1 MNGHS
6 FLVPSVW
13 FPAYEEDFEEPEGKG
28 VRESL
33 LCTEQFVQS
42 ENFVNEVRAQSS
54 VVSMHHTVIIDDE
67 SGKILEKEGNSE
79 VSKEEEGDGEY
90 YLDHRPESHLA
101 QPSSLDSHPLS
112 FIFQPSNLPAYF
124 SDMDADPSISETERN
139 QELINHSN
147 SEEKAELCSL
157 NVTEKETAKKKTNR
171 VLAAGSQNASCV
183 VLEDVQ
189 NPDVNQN
196 LNLGHPTRR
205 SARCATAN
213 SLGQQSFKLSS
224 FLVSKGSLDEIQEK
238 GDSNLPEIPE
248 EPAPPARKKT
258 RTFYSA
264 EQLEELE
271 RMFQEDHYPD
281 NEKRRE
287 IAASVGVTPQRVMVW
302 FQNRRAKW
310 RKIEKMTVKSNKKYS
325 FPAPA
330 LSLDPQQIS
339 QGTTLLA
346 VTQLSDPANS
356 QPTTITMG
364 TATVNYSGALSGP
377 SISLASTSVA
387 SVTGKTALYDS
398 IQTKATSQG
407 SLGSLREELFPAIPS
422 PPPIRRTSL
431 PLNMVFN
438 PNHHIVPLML
448 ENSLASECS
457 PPSQESSP
465 SEAFSYSIQSQSI
478 SSPGHC
484 SYPEQLEPTINLEA
498 PYFHPNSQSGAYQFG
513 QYSQHEVP
521 QVHFP
526 IHLSGSALPS
536 VRLTTATP
544 SKSTTTFFSLPGSG
558 GLVTYGA
565 TECPQGFLQN
575 HVGGHLLVQP
585 SAGSSGYIPAFQAL
599 PWNEFSV
606 QGAPFAHPF
615 SSPIPFSSLAAAGG
629 SSAEQAPF
637 APSQTLPASSCL
649 LQLPKPARPGTTLLF
664 STKPAVPANLE
675 PPSQAQTRMPAGG
688 DSDPDDA
695 PREEESTAGDPLPG
709 LSKERVDFS
718 DSIPERGIIPKRVFS
733 EALMRILPK

>member
-1 MNGHS
+1 MDGRAGQQQRRRRRREREQQQQQPQPQQQPG
-6 FLVPSVW
+6 LPQQDA
-13 FPAYEEDFEEPEGKG
+13 AYEEDFEEPEGKG

-33 LCTEQFVQS
+33 LCTEQFVQN

-54 VVSMHHTVIIDDE
+54 VVSMHHTVIVDDE
-67 SGKILEKEGNSE
+67 SGKILEKEGNSG

-139 QELINHSN
+139 QELINHSD
-147 SEEKAELCSL
+147 SEEKELCSL
-157 NVTEKETAKKKTNR
+157 NVTEKETAKKKMNR
-171 VLAAGSQNASCV
+171 VLAVGSQNASCV

-205 SARCATAN
+205 STRCATAN

-238 GDSNLPEIPE
+238 GDSSLPEIPE

-325 FPAPA
+325 LAAPA

-346 VTQLSDPANS
+346 VTQLSDTANS

-448 ENSLASECS
+448 ENSLAGECS

-465 SEAFSYSIQSQSI
+465 SEAFSYSVQSQ

-484 SYPEQLEPTINLEA
+484 NYPEQLEPTVNLEA

-513 QYSQHEVP
+513 QYSQHEMP
-521 QVHFP
+521 QVHHFP
-526 IHLSGSALPS
+526 IHLSGNALPG

-565 TECPQGFLQN
+565 AECPQGFLQN

-599 PWNEFSV
+599 PWNEFSM

-629 SSAEQAPF
+629 SSTEQAPF
-637 APSQTLPASSCL
+637 APSQTLPAGSCL
-649 LQLPKPARPGTTLLF
+649 LQLPKPAGPGTTLLF
-664 STKPAVPANLE
+664 SAKPAVPANPE
-675 PPSQAQTRMPAGG
+675 PPSQAQPRMPAEG

-695 PREEESTAGDPLPG
+695 PQEEESAAGDPLP
-709 LSKERVDFS
+709 DFS
-718 DSIPERGIIPKRVFS
+718 EESKN
-733 EALMRILPK
+733 